1 VFGHGYESIAIGVS
15 SSRKLFATA
24 CKATT
29 AKHAAVRIYD
39 TETFRP
45 FGQPLEGHTLTVTR
59 IAFSPD
65 DQLVLT
71 VSRDRSWRLFR
82 KEEESAVGYVPV
94 AVDKSHARII
104 WDGAWAADGK
114 VFATASRDKTV
125 A

>member
-1 VFGHGYESIAIGVS
+1 M
-15 SSRKLFATA
+15 
-24 CKATT
+24 
-29 AKHAAVRIYD
+29 
-39 TETFRP
+39 
-45 FGQPLEGHTLTVTR
+45 TR

-82 KEEESAVGYVPV
+82 KEDSGPYFVLQNPRGALTCGPVGYVPV

-125 A
+125 E